1 MDNLHCPAGSRWA
14 RGDEGNGGGGQYGG
28 DFIWCGFDWN

>member
-14 RGDEGNGGGGQYGG
+14 SDEGNGGGGQYGG
-28 DFIWCGFDWN
+28 GFIWCGFDLN